1 MNLKKS
7 LIRRIKK
14 LARKETGPCSGT
26 GDAVRAA
33 QLNAAIS
40 QLWQAQGT
48 HSKADF
54 HTHVVPLYTALLG
67 ELKRHTTPEA
77 AEQRLLDLLVATAA
91 ACRYRWTL
99 RLPMKRPGSDYRKYE
114 IIYTEALVTAMAVG
128 CLRSYAS
135 TQFPEQ
141 LATHILPQAV
151 IDKLKADPIVWE
163 DWLGFF
169 QQAERGGLYW
179 VSVCAKPAKHP
190 RTINRDLSQAPGRQ
204 TSVKQPRVIVK
215 PQEPP
220 AGSGRAMLDAVR
232 DALATGALSFNKP
245 GDAVQVDREGRTF
258 LEHPAILKWC
268 SEQLALDD
276 DVKKLKG
283 RFSRLKVHKRSAQG
297 NQLYYG
303 RLSKHDR
310 RRIGY
315 VVENPTILW
324 QESPPVGRFVI
335 EHVTGQPS

>member
-1 MNLKKS
+1 M
-7 LIRRIKK
+7 
-14 LARKETGPCSGT
+14 
-26 GDAVRAA
+26 
-33 QLNAAIS
+33 NAAIS

-54 HTHVVPLYTALLG
+54 HARRAPYTALLG

-141 LATHILPQAV
+141 LATHSAAGSYRQTEGRPHRVGRLAGV
-151 IDKLKADPIVWE
+151 FNK
-163 DWLGFF
+163 
-169 QQAERGGLYW
+169 AERGGLYW
-179 VSVCAKPAKHP
+179 CPSAPNRP
-190 RTINRDLSQAPGRQ
+190 STRTINRDLSQAPGRQ

-232 DALATGALSFNKP
+232 DALATGALSFNQP

-283 RFSRLKVHKRSAQG
+283 RFSRLKVHKAISSRQSTVLRQTKQTRPAT
-297 NQLYYG
+297 N
-303 RLSKHDR
+303 RLRGGK
-310 RRIGY
+310 
-315 VVENPTILW
+315 PTILCSFGRFVIEHLW
-324 QESPPVGRFVI
+324 PAPVGRFVI
-335 EHVTGQPS
+335 DRQTPTELNHATLWTKRISRPGVTTR